1 MHKKQSTQIDI
12 TTNFQNKD
20 NNSIL
25 IRNLNINFESKILY
39 KDFSIDFQENKITAL
54 LAPSGA
60 GKTTLLKAISKQE
73 QNSSFLFQN
82 PRLLPWKT
90 ILENVTLPLENKN
103 LSKTEILERG
113 EFFLF
118 QVGLID
124 RKNDYPKN
132 LSGGEKQ
139 RVAMARAFAYP
150 SSLLLMD
157 EAFQSQDLG
166 LKLKLMEEFLTLTKT
181 ENKTVI
187 LVTHDIREAICL
199 ANRLLVLKGSPNQIV
214 MDIENPLSS
223 ENHSIKEKYISKKSQ
238 EIEEKILSYF
248 L

>member
-1 MHKKQSTQIDI
+1 MPKENQAQID
-12 TTNFQNKD
+12 TKPV
-20 NNSIL
+20 SVK
-25 IRNLNINFESKILY
+25 NLNITFDQKIIY
-39 KDFSIDFQENKITAL
+39 KDFSLDFESNKITAL

-73 QNSSFLFQN
+73 KNSSFLFQN

-90 ILENVTLPLENKN
+90 VFENLTLPLENTN
-103 LSKTEILERG
+103 LSKEEIIQRG
-113 EFFLF
+113 NYFLSK
-118 QVGLID
+118 VGLLD
-124 RKNDYPKN
+124 RKSDFPKT

-139 RVAMARAFAYP
+139 RGAMARSFAYP

-166 LKLKLMEEFLTLTKT
+166 LKLKLMEDFLQLSKS

-199 ANRLLVLKGSPNQIV
+199 ADRLLVLKGSPNQIV
-214 MDIENPLSS
+214 MDMENPLSS
-223 ENHSIKEKYISKKSQ
+223 ENHSIKEKYISKKSL
-238 EIEEKILSYF
+238 EIEEKILKIF
-248 L
+248 LE

>member
-1 MHKKQSTQIDI
+1 MQKGKIVMPKENQAQID
-12 TTNFQNKD
+12 TKPV
-20 NNSIL
+20 SVK
-25 IRNLNINFESKILY
+25 NLNITFDQKIIY
-39 KDFSIDFQENKITAL
+39 KDFSLDFESNKITAL

-73 QNSSFLFQN
+73 KYSSFLFQN

-90 ILENVTLPLENKN
+90 VFENLTLPLENTN
-103 LSKTEILERG
+103 LSKEEIIQRG
-113 EFFLF
+113 NYFLSK
-118 QVGLID
+118 VGLLD
-124 RKNDYPKN
+124 RKSDFPKT

-139 RVAMARAFAYP
+139 RVAMARSFAYP

-166 LKLKLMEEFLTLTKT
+166 LKLKLMEDFLQLSKS

-199 ANRLLVLKGSPNQIV
+199 ADRLLVLKGSPNQIV
-214 MDIENPLSS
+214 MDMENPLSS
-223 ENHSIKEKYISKKSQ
+223 ENHSIKEKYISKKSL
-238 EIEEKILSYF
+238 EIEEKILKIF
-248 L
+248 LE

>member
-1 MHKKQSTQIDI
+1 MQKGKIVMPKENQAQID
-12 TTNFQNKD
+12 TKPV
-20 NNSIL
+20 SVK
-25 IRNLNINFESKILY
+25 NLNITFDQKIIY
-39 KDFSIDFQENKITAL
+39 KDFSLDFESNKITAL

-73 QNSSFLFQN
+73 KYSSFLFQN

-90 ILENVTLPLENKN
+90 VFENLTLPLENTN
-103 LSKTEILERG
+103 LSKEEIIQRG
-113 EFFLF
+113 NYFLSK
-118 QVGLID
+118 VGLLD
-124 RKNDYPKN
+124 RKSDFPKN

-139 RVAMARAFAYP
+139 RVAMARSFAYP

-166 LKLKLMEEFLTLTKT
+166 LKLKLMEDFLQLSKS

-199 ANRLLVLKGSPNQIV
+199 ADRLLVLKGSPNQIV
-214 MDIENPLSS
+214 MDMENPLSS
-223 ENHSIKEKYISKKSQ
+223 ESHSIKEKYISKKSL
-238 EIEEKILSYF
+238 EIEEKILKIF
-248 L
+248 LE

>member
-1 MHKKQSTQIDI
+1 MPKENQAQID
-12 TTNFQNKD
+12 TKPV
-20 NNSIL
+20 SVK
-25 IRNLNINFESKILY
+25 NLNITFDQKIIY
-39 KDFSIDFQENKITAL
+39 KDFSLDFESNKITAL

-73 QNSSFLFQN
+73 KNSSFLFQN

-90 ILENVTLPLENKN
+90 VFENLTLPLENTN
-103 LSKTEILERG
+103 LSKEEIIQRG
-113 EFFLF
+113 NYFLSK
-118 QVGLID
+118 VGLLD
-124 RKNDYPKN
+124 RKSDFPKN

-139 RVAMARAFAYP
+139 RVAMARSFAYP

-166 LKLKLMEEFLTLTKT
+166 LKLKLMEDFLQLSKS

-199 ANRLLVLKGSPNQIV
+199 ADRLLVLKGSPNQIV
-214 MDIENPLSS
+214 MDMENPLSS
-223 ENHSIKEKYISKKSQ
+223 ENHSIKEKYISKKTL
-238 EIEEKILSYF
+238 EIEEKILKIF
-248 L
+248 LE

>member
-1 MHKKQSTQIDI
+1 MPKENQAQID
-12 TTNFQNKD
+12 TKPV
-20 NNSIL
+20 SVK
-25 IRNLNINFESKILY
+25 NLNITFDQKIIY
-39 KDFSIDFQENKITAL
+39 KDFCLDFESNKITAL

-73 QNSSFLFQN
+73 KNSSFLFQN

-90 ILENVTLPLENKN
+90 VFENLTLPLENTN
-103 LSKTEILERG
+103 LSKEEIIQRG
-113 EFFLF
+113 NYFLSK
-118 QVGLID
+118 VGLLD
-124 RKNDYPKN
+124 RKSDFPKT

-139 RVAMARAFAYP
+139 RVAMARSFAYP

-166 LKLKLMEEFLTLTKT
+166 LKLKLMEDFLQLSKS

-199 ANRLLVLKGSPNQIV
+199 ADRLLVLKGSPNQIV
-214 MDIENPLSS
+214 MDMENPLSS
-223 ENHSIKEKYISKKSQ
+223 ESHSIKEKYISKKSL
-238 EIEEKILSYF
+238 EIEEKILKIF
-248 L
+248 LE

>member
-1 MHKKQSTQIDI
+1 MPKENQAQID
-12 TTNFQNKD
+12 TKPV
-20 NNSIL
+20 SVK
-25 IRNLNINFESKILY
+25 NLNIIFDQKIIY
-39 KDFSIDFQENKITAL
+39 KDFSLDFESNKITAL

-73 QNSSFLFQN
+73 KNSSFLFQN

-90 ILENVTLPLENKN
+90 VFENLTLPLENTN
-103 LSKTEILERG
+103 LSKEEIIQRG
-113 EFFLF
+113 NYFLSK
-118 QVGLID
+118 VGLLD
-124 RKNDYPKN
+124 RKSDFPKN

-139 RVAMARAFAYP
+139 RVAMARSFAYQ

-166 LKLKLMEEFLTLTKT
+166 LKLKLMEDFLQLSKS

-199 ANRLLVLKGSPNQIV
+199 ADRLFVLKGSPNQIV
-214 MDIENPLSS
+214 MDMENPLSS
-223 ENHSIKEKYISKKSQ
+223 ESHSIKEKYISKKSL
-238 EIEEKILSYF
+238 EIEEKILKIF
-248 L
+248 LE

>member
-1 MHKKQSTQIDI
+1 MPKENQAQID
-12 TTNFQNKD
+12 TKPV
-20 NNSIL
+20 SVK
-25 IRNLNINFESKILY
+25 NLNITFDQKIIY
-39 KDFSIDFQENKITAL
+39 KDFSLDFESNKITAL

-73 QNSSFLFQN
+73 KNSSFLFQN

-90 ILENVTLPLENKN
+90 VFENLTLPLENTN
-103 LSKTEILERG
+103 LSKEEIIQRG
-113 EFFLF
+113 NYFLSK
-118 QVGLID
+118 VGLLD
-124 RKNDYPKN
+124 RKSDFPKN

-139 RVAMARAFAYP
+139 RVAMARSFAYP

-166 LKLKLMEEFLTLTKT
+166 LKLKLMEDFLQLSKS

-199 ANRLLVLKGSPNQIV
+199 ADRLLVLKGSPNQIV
-214 MDIENPLSS
+214 MDMENPLSS
-223 ENHSIKEKYISKKSQ
+223 ESHSIKEKYISKKSL
-238 EIEEKILSYF
+238 EIEEKIIKIF
-248 L
+248 LE

>member
-1 MHKKQSTQIDI
+1 MQKGKIVMPKENQAQID
-12 TTNFQNKD
+12 TKPV
-20 NNSIL
+20 SVK
-25 IRNLNINFESKILY
+25 NLNITFDQKIIY
-39 KDFSIDFQENKITAL
+39 KDFSLDFESNKITAL

-73 QNSSFLFQN
+73 KNSSFLFQN

-90 ILENVTLPLENKN
+90 VFENLTLPLENTN
-103 LSKTEILERG
+103 LSKEEIIQRG
-113 EFFLF
+113 NYFLSK
-118 QVGLID
+118 VGLLD
-124 RKNDYPKN
+124 RKRDFPKN

-139 RVAMARAFAYP
+139 RVAMARSFAYP

-166 LKLKLMEEFLTLTKT
+166 LKLKLMEDFLQLSKS

-199 ANRLLVLKGSPNQIV
+199 ADRLLVLKGSPNQIV
-214 MDIENPLSS
+214 MDMENPLSS
-223 ENHSIKEKYISKKSQ
+223 ENHSIKEKYISKKSL
-238 EIEEKILSYF
+238 EIEEKILKIF
-248 L
+248 LE

>member
-1 MHKKQSTQIDI
+1 MQKGKIVMPKENQAQID
-12 TTNFQNKD
+12 TKPV
-20 NNSIL
+20 SVK
-25 IRNLNINFESKILY
+25 NLNITFDQKIIY
-39 KDFSIDFQENKITAL
+39 KDFSLDFESNKITAL

-73 QNSSFLFQN
+73 KNSSFLFQN

-90 ILENVTLPLENKN
+90 VFENLTLPLENTN
-103 LSKTEILERG
+103 LSKEEIIQRG
-113 EFFLF
+113 NYFLSK
-118 QVGLID
+118 VGLLD
-124 RKNDYPKN
+124 RKSDFPKN

-139 RVAMARAFAYP
+139 RVAMARSFAYP

-166 LKLKLMEEFLTLTKT
+166 LKLKLMEDFLQLSKS

-199 ANRLLVLKGSPNQIV
+199 ADRLLVLKGSPNQIV
-214 MDIENPLSS
+214 MDMENPLSS
-223 ENHSIKEKYISKKSQ
+223 ESHSIKEKYISKKFL
-238 EIEEKILSYF
+238 EIEEKILKIF
-248 L
+248 LE

>member
-1 MHKKQSTQIDI
+1 MQKGKIVMPKENQAQID
-12 TTNFQNKD
+12 TKPV
-20 NNSIL
+20 SVK
-25 IRNLNINFESKILY
+25 NLNITFDQKIIY
-39 KDFSIDFQENKITAL
+39 KDFSLDFESNKITAL

-73 QNSSFLFQN
+73 KNSSFLFQN

-90 ILENVTLPLENKN
+90 VFENLTLPLENTN
-103 LSKTEILERG
+103 LSKEEIIQRG
-113 EFFLF
+113 NYFLSK
-118 QVGLID
+118 VGLLD
-124 RKNDYPKN
+124 RKSDFPKN

-139 RVAMARAFAYP
+139 RVAMARSFAYP

-166 LKLKLMEEFLTLTKT
+166 LKLKLMEDFLQLSKS

-199 ANRLLVLKGSPNQIV
+199 ADRLLVLKGSPNQIV
-214 MDIENPLSS
+214 MDMENPLSS
-223 ENHSIKEKYISKKSQ
+223 ENHSIKEKYISKKTL
-238 EIEEKILSYF
+238 EIEEKILKIF
-248 L
+248 LE

>member
-1 MHKKQSTQIDI
+1 MPKENQAQID
-12 TTNFQNKD
+12 TKPV
-20 NNSIL
+20 SVK
-25 IRNLNINFESKILY
+25 NLNITFDQKIIY
-39 KDFSIDFQENKITAL
+39 KDFSLDFESNKITAL

-90 ILENVTLPLENKN
+90 ILENITLPLENTN
-103 LSKTEILERG
+103 LPKKEILKRG
-113 EFFLF
+113 EFFLS

-223 ENHSIKEKYISKKSQ
+223 ENHSIKEKYISKKSL
-238 EIEEKILSYF
+238 EIEEKILTYF

>member
-1 MHKKQSTQIDI
+1 MPKENQAQID
-12 TTNFQNKD
+12 TKPV
-20 NNSIL
+20 SVK
-25 IRNLNINFESKILY
+25 NLNITFDQKIIY
-39 KDFSIDFQENKITAL
+39 KDFSLDFESNKITAL

-73 QNSSFLFQN
+73 KNSSFLFQN

-90 ILENVTLPLENKN
+90 VFENLTLPLENTN
-103 LSKTEILERG
+103 LSKEEIIQRG
-113 EFFLF
+113 NYFLSK
-118 QVGLID
+118 VGLLD
-124 RKNDYPKN
+124 RKSDFPKN

-139 RVAMARAFAYP
+139 RVAMARSFAYP

-166 LKLKLMEEFLTLTKT
+166 LKLKLMEDFLQLSKS

-199 ANRLLVLKGSPNQIV
+199 ADRLLVLKGSPHQIV
-214 MDIENPLSS
+214 MDMENRLFGSS
-223 ENHSIKEKYISKKSQ
+223 TSPNICDAPSPRD
-238 EIEEKILSYF
+238 
-248 L
+248 

>member
-1 MHKKQSTQIDI
+1 MQKGKIVMPKENQAQID
-12 TTNFQNKD
+12 TKPV
-20 NNSIL
+20 SVK
-25 IRNLNINFESKILY
+25 NLNIIFDQKIIY
-39 KDFSIDFQENKITAL
+39 KDFSLDFESNKITAL

-73 QNSSFLFQN
+73 KNSSFLFQN

-90 ILENVTLPLENKN
+90 VFENLTLPLENTN
-103 LSKTEILERG
+103 LSKEEIIQRG
-113 EFFLF
+113 NYFLSK
-118 QVGLID
+118 VGLLD
-124 RKNDYPKN
+124 RKSDFPKN

-139 RVAMARAFAYP
+139 RVAMARSFAYP

-166 LKLKLMEEFLTLTKT
+166 LKLKLMEDFLQLSKS

-199 ANRLLVLKGSPNQIV
+199 ADRLLVLKGSPNQIV
-214 MDIENPLSS
+214 MDMENPLSS
-223 ENHSIKEKYISKKSQ
+223 ENHSIKEKYISKKSL
-238 EIEEKILSYF
+238 EIEEKILKIF
-248 L
+248 LE

>member
-1 MHKKQSTQIDI
+1 MQKGKIVMPKENQAQID
-12 TTNFQNKD
+12 TKPV
-20 NNSIL
+20 SVK
-25 IRNLNINFESKILY
+25 NLNITFDQKIIY
-39 KDFSIDFQENKITAL
+39 KDFSLDFESNKITAL

-73 QNSSFLFQN
+73 KNTSFLFQN

-90 ILENVTLPLENKN
+90 VFENLTLPLENTN
-103 LSKTEILERG
+103 LSKEEIIQRG
-113 EFFLF
+113 NYFLSK
-118 QVGLID
+118 VGLLD
-124 RKNDYPKN
+124 RKSDFPKT

-139 RVAMARAFAYP
+139 RVAMARSFAYP

-166 LKLKLMEEFLTLTKT
+166 LKLKLMEDFLQLSKS

-199 ANRLLVLKGSPNQIV
+199 ADRLLVLKGSPNQIV
-214 MDIENPLSS
+214 MDMENPLSS
-223 ENHSIKEKYISKKSQ
+223 ENHSIKEKYISKKSL
-238 EIEEKILSYF
+238 EIEEKILKIF
-248 L
+248 LE

>member
-1 MHKKQSTQIDI
+1 MQKGKIVMFKKNQAQID
-12 TTNFQNKD
+12 TKPV
-20 NNSIL
+20 SVK
-25 IRNLNINFESKILY
+25 NLNITFDQKIIY
-39 KDFSIDFQENKITAL
+39 KDFSLDFESNKITAL

-73 QNSSFLFQN
+73 KNSSFLFQN

-90 ILENVTLPLENKN
+90 VFENLTLPLENTN
-103 LSKTEILERG
+103 LSKEEIIQRG
-113 EFFLF
+113 NYFLSK
-118 QVGLID
+118 VGLLD
-124 RKNDYPKN
+124 RKSDFPKT

-139 RVAMARAFAYP
+139 RVAMARSFAYP

-166 LKLKLMEEFLTLTKT
+166 LKLKLMEDFLQLSKS

-199 ANRLLVLKGSPNQIV
+199 ADRLLVLKGSPNQIV
-214 MDIENPLSS
+214 MDMENPLSS
-223 ENHSIKEKYISKKSQ
+223 ENHSIKEKYISKKSL
-238 EIEEKILSYF
+238 EIEEKILKIF
-248 L
+248 LE

>member
-1 MHKKQSTQIDI
+1 MPKENQAQID
-12 TTNFQNKD
+12 TKPV
-20 NNSIL
+20 SVK
-25 IRNLNINFESKILY
+25 NLNITFDQKIIY
-39 KDFSIDFQENKITAL
+39 KDFSLDFESNKITAL

-73 QNSSFLFQN
+73 KSSSFLFQN

-90 ILENVTLPLENKN
+90 VFENLTLPLENTN
-103 LSKTEILERG
+103 LSKEEIIQRG
-113 EFFLF
+113 NYFLSK
-118 QVGLID
+118 VGLLD
-124 RKNDYPKN
+124 RKSDFPKT

-139 RVAMARAFAYP
+139 RVAMARSFAYP

-166 LKLKLMEEFLTLTKT
+166 LKLKLMEDFLQLSKS

-199 ANRLLVLKGSPNQIV
+199 ADRLLVLKGSPNQIV
-214 MDIENPLSS
+214 MDMENPLSS
-223 ENHSIKEKYISKKSQ
+223 ENHSIKEKYISKKSL
-238 EIEEKILSYF
+238 EIEEKILKIF
-248 L
+248 LE

>member
-1 MHKKQSTQIDI
+1 MPKENQAQID
-12 TTNFQNKD
+12 TKPV
-20 NNSIL
+20 SVK
-25 IRNLNINFESKILY
+25 NLNITFDQKIIY
-39 KDFSIDFQENKITAL
+39 KDFSLDFESNKITAL

-73 QNSSFLFQN
+73 KNSSFLFQN

-90 ILENVTLPLENKN
+90 VFENLTLPLENTN
-103 LSKTEILERG
+103 LSKEEIIQRG
-113 EFFLF
+113 NYFLSK
-118 QVGLID
+118 VGLLD
-124 RKNDYPKN
+124 RKSDFPKT

-139 RVAMARAFAYP
+139 RVAMARSFAYP

-166 LKLKLMEEFLTLTKT
+166 LKLKLMEDFLQLSKS

-199 ANRLLVLKGSPNQIV
+199 ADRLLVLKGSPNQIV
-214 MDIENPLSS
+214 MDMENPLSS
-223 ENHSIKEKYISKKSQ
+223 ENHSIKEKYISKKSL
-238 EIEEKILSYF
+238 EIEEKILKIF
-248 L
+248 LE